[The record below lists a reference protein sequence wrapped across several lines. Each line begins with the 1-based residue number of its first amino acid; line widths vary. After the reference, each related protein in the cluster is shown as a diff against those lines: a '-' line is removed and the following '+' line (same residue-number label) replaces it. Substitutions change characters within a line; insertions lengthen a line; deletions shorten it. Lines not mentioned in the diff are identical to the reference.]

1 MKGMKMK
8 ISNIVIALSLISAP
22 LPTLA
27 TDWSPYSGLDAI
39 ALASEDNP
47 EIFPSRDVNAD
58 CYNVVSGNHNSD
70 AARSSINYC
79 VDIVQLAYDSARTL
93 WDIVSMEDRS
103 YCLND
108 SRDTL
113 NYGFY
118 LRLNECLQVQAK
130 LADMK
135 SKHRFNV
142 R

>member
-1 MKGMKMK
+1 MK
-8 ISNIVIALSLISAP
+8 ISIIVIALSLISAP

-27 TDWSPYSGLDAI
+27 TDWSLYSGLDAI

-47 EIFPSRDVNAD
+47 EIFPSRDVNAY
-58 CYNVVSGNHNSD
+58 CYNMSGHQ
-70 AARSSINYC
+70 ATINRC
-79 VDIVQLAYDSARTL
+79 IDLVQMAYDSARTL
-93 WDIVSMEDRS
+93 WNIVSMEDRR

-118 LRLNECLQVQAK
+118 LRLNECLQAQAK

-135 SKHRFNV
+135 SNGF
-142 R
+142 